1 MSEFFAKLGIGVDSS
16 QVRTADKDL
25 AAFDKRASQVGKTV
39 GLIGAGIAVGFVG
52 IAKSVI
58 SATVEAE
65 AASASLAATLASTS
79 GAAGK
84 SLEYLTDRA
93 SELQKK
99 TTFDDEAIVNSM
111 SVLAKFTN
119 ITGDTFD
126 RATDA
131 VINLSASMKRDLSS
145 SALLVGR
152 ALQDPVAGS
161 TALTRAGVILSD
173 AQKDLIKQFSD
184 AGDKASAQG
193 VILKQLEVISGGAAK
208 AARERL
214 GGALTAV
221 KNAFGELFEATNTA
235 ESEQLR
241 LSLEGVAATLSDPAV
256 AAGARDIAS
265 GVLAIVDA
273 GVRLPALIVSIRE
286 FAGVKLFGAETVG
299 TVSAFQIEI
308 DSLNEKL
315 AFLNERKR
323 QLDGR
328 WFAENAIAENNARI
342 EEASSRVAFLTGEQK
357 KLLDA
362 SNKTATATK
371 AQADTHTIVKK
382 TIDSQTESTAALTK
396 ADDAQRKTIAGLIA
410 GMQERI
416 ALFGV
421 EGEEA
426 QAAIKIQLGAYGQLT
441 AAEKARILALTKA
454 IDAQEAAKKAAD
466 DIAKST
472 SEYKKSV
479 DDLIAQSLPE
489 QDRQLI
495 QVRES
500 MLRLNIALEQFPE
513 RAEQINAAIAKLSD
527 DESRILAGTEKQLS
541 TYGEQAAKNIQD
553 AFAEF
558 LFNPFEEGLDGML
571 SGFIDILKTMVAQA
585 AAADI
590 AAAIGLPGAGK
601 GGNLAGIL
609 GSLSGGKGGGG
620 GMDGLL
626 SAGRL
631 LPGAEA
637 SILGMT
643 SNLAM
648 QGGMIGDIGLSLN
661 NYANTV
667 AGLPGGVVGGGLINA
682 GAGYAGGAIGQKVF
696 GGEAGLGTQAG
707 GIAGSVIGSAFGPAG
722 SAAGAFVGS
731 FVGSAID
738 SALGGDGKNKTFY
751 AGVSAGQNAGF
762 DDRTG
767 RTLTAASG
775 LQLSAVQRRA
785 GEAGVSQSSALLD
798 QLAGIDALLTDALGR
813 LGATVNL
820 SGQSLAGGG
829 LKKGAAGTFFG
840 AASDMGFDASSMA
853 DAPVAFVRAWIE
865 GVSATLDPALAKSLA
880 DITGDTVDE
889 LLLGVAQA
897 VDRVEIPRQLREAA
911 SARNRADAAI
921 AESSLTATDTL
932 GRQVDEVLRL
942 ADAYDGSTASHE
954 ALIGALQTE
963 QAMADALAMALVQAS
978 DQVTKTLGALR
989 DSIEES
995 GLSEEALYNRRKAQI
1010 DNLNLALSKET
1021 DPSKIIG
1028 DVNRIADL
1036 TNKQWSSL
1044 SADQQTA
1051 LRTQFIGFLDDVDTL
1066 AQSRIDAG
1074 LAQIDTSNNTIFDA
1088 VSVAFTSAGAD
1099 LSKAAEMSASA
1110 AQMNLD
1116 ASRGIADAAQIFNA
1130 ASANMLAA
1138 ASAFASARSGGSEV
1152 VYQ

>member
-65 AASASLAATLASTS
+65 AASAILAATLASTS

-131 VINLSASMKRDLSS
+131 AINLAASMKTDLST
-145 SALLVGR
+145 SARLVGR

-193 VILKQLEVISGGAAK
+193 VILKHLEVISGGAAK
-208 AARERL
+208 AAREKL

-221 KNAFGELFEATNTA
+221 KNAFGELFEATNA
-235 ESEQLR
+235 EESEQLR
-241 LSLEGVAATLSDPAV
+241 LSLEGIAATLSDPSV

-265 GVLAIVDA
+265 GILAIADAGLKILELPSVLATLRDI
-273 GVRLPALIVSIRE
+273 
-286 FAGVKLFGAETVG
+286 AGVKLFGAETVG

-357 KLLDA
+357 KLLEA

-371 AQADTHTIVKK
+371 AQADTHAIVKK

-410 GMQERI
+410 GMEERI

-441 AAEKARILALTKA
+441 NAEKARILALSKA

-466 DIAKST
+466 DLAKST
-472 SEYKKSV
+472 GEYKKSV

-513 RAEQINAAIAKLSD
+513 RAEQINAAIAKLAD
-527 DESRILAGTEKQLS
+527 DEARILAGSEKQLS

-571 SGFIDILKTMVAQA
+571 SSFIGIIKTMVAQA

-590 AAAIGLPGAGK
+590 AAAIGLPGAGA
-601 GGNLAGIL
+601 GGNLSGIFGAVFGGKSGAAGMPGGGSLGAGIGSAASWL
-609 GSLSGGKGGGG
+609 GGSSLLSG
-620 GMDGLL
+620 
-626 SAGRL
+626 
-631 LPGAEA
+631 
-637 SILGMT
+637 T
-643 SNLAM
+643 SL
-648 QGGMIGDIGLSLN
+648 
-661 NYANTV
+661 
-667 AGLPGGVVGGGLINA
+667 GGGLSSY
-682 GAGYAGGAIGQKVF
+682 GA
-696 GGEAGLGTQAG
+696 
-707 GIAGSVIGSAFGPAG
+707 
-722 SAAGAFVGS
+722 SAAGVGNLAFGAAGLLGGLGGQMLFGGPNSGIGGS
-731 FVGSAID
+731 LGAVLGAPFGPLGSVAGGLLGG
-738 SALGGDGKNKTFY
+738 ALGGIGGDGKNKTFY

-762 DDRTG
+762 DARTN

-785 GEAGVSQSSALLD
+785 GEAGIAQSSALLD
-798 QLAGIDALLTDALGR
+798 QLAGIDAVLTGALGR
-813 LGATVNL
+813 LGATVDL

-829 LKKGAAGTFFG
+829 LKEGKTGTFFG
-840 AASDMGFDASSMA
+840 AASDMGFDPSSMA
-853 DAPVAFVRAWIE
+853 DAPVEFIRAWID

-880 DITGDTVDE
+880 DITGNTVDE

-911 SARNRADAAI
+911 SARNRADAAL

-932 GRQVDEVLRL
+932 GRQVDQVLRL

-954 ALIGALQTE
+954 ALIGALQT
-963 QAMADALAMALVQAS
+963 QQVMADALALALVQAS
-978 DQVTKTLGALR
+978 DQVSKTLGALR

-1010 DNLNLALSKET
+1010 DNLNLALSQET
-1021 DPSKIIG
+1021 DPSKII
-1028 DVNRIADL
+1028 DSVNRIADL
-1036 TNKQWSSL
+1036 TNKQWASL
-1044 SADQQTA
+1044 SDEQQTA
-1051 LRTQFIGFLDDVDTL
+1051 LRAQFIGFLDDVDTL

-1074 LAQIDTSNNTIFDA
+1074 LAQIDTGNNAVFDA
-1088 VSVAFTSAGAD
+1088 VSAAFTSAGAD
-1099 LSKAAEMSASA
+1099 MSRAAEMSAQA
-1110 AQMNLD
+1110 AQANLD
-1116 ASRGIADAAQIFNA
+1116 ASRAISDASRGINNAAQTFNA
-1130 ASANMLAA
+1130 ASANMMAA
-1138 ASAFASARSGGSEV
+1138 ASALAAARSSGSEV
-1152 VYQ
+1152 AF

>member
-1 MSEFFAKLGIGVDSS
+1 MAEFFAKLGIGVDSS

-25 AAFDKRASQVGKTV
+25 AAFDKRSAQVGRTI
-39 GLIGAGIAVGFVG
+39 GLFGVAAVGAFSVL
-52 IAKSVI
+52 AKSVI
-58 SATVEAE
+58 SATTESENALAQLEARVK
-65 AASASLAATLASTS
+65 STG
-79 GAAGK
+79 GAAG
-84 SLEYLTDRA
+84 L
-93 SELQKK
+93 
-99 TTFDDEAIVNSM
+99 
-111 SVLAKFTN
+111 SVDQLVK
-119 ITGDTFD
+119 
-126 RATDA
+126 
-131 VINLSASMKRDLSS
+131 MS
-145 SALLVGR
+145 SALQSVTTFGDEAVQGAQALLLTFTKIGGDVFPR
-152 ALQDPVAGS
+152 ALDATLDMSAALGQDLRSSSIQLGKALNDPILGV
-161 TALTRAGVILSD
+161 TALGRAGVQFSED
-173 AQKDLIKQFSD
+173 QKGLIKSLVETNQL
-184 AGDKASAQG
+184 AKAQG
-193 VILKQLEVISGGAAK
+193 VILGELETQMAGSAR
-208 AARERL
+208 AARNTL
-214 GGALTAV
+214 GGALLSV
-221 KNAFGELFEATNTA
+221 KNAFGDLFEATNTDG
-235 ESEQLR
+235 SEQLR
-241 LSLEGVAATLSDPAV
+241 LSLEGIAATLSDPAV

-265 GVLAIVDA
+265 GILAIADA
-273 GVRLPALIVSIRE
+273 GLKILELPSVLGTLRE
-286 FAGVKLFGAETVG
+286 ILGTKLFGAETVG
-299 TVSAFQIEI
+299 TVSAFQLEI

-315 AFLNERKR
+315 AFLNERKKE
-323 QLDGR
+323 LDGR
-328 WFAENAIAENNARI
+328 WFAQNAIDENNARI
-342 EEASSRVAFLTGEQK
+342 AEASARVAFLTREQK
-357 KLLDA
+357 ALLDA
-362 SNKTATATK
+362 GNKTATATK
-371 AQADTHTIVKK
+371 AQSDTHVIAKK

-396 ADDAQRKTIAGLIA
+396 ADDAQRKTIADLIA

-441 AAEKARILALTKA
+441 AAEKARILALSKA

-466 DIAKST
+466 DLAKST

-500 MLRLNIALEQFPE
+500 MLRLNIALEEFPE
-513 RAEQINAAIAKLSD
+513 RAEQINAAIAKLAD
-527 DESRILAGTEKQLS
+527 DEARILAGTEKQLS

-571 SGFIDILKTMVAQA
+571 SSFIDILKTMVAQA

-590 AAAIGLPGAGK
+590 AAAIGLPGAGA
-601 GGNLAGIL
+601 GGNLSGIFGAVFGGKSGGGSAGMPGGGSLGAGIGSAASWL
-609 GSLSGGKGGGG
+609 GKSSLLSG
-620 GMDGLL
+620 
-626 SAGRL
+626 
-631 LPGAEA
+631 
-637 SILGMT
+637 T
-643 SNLAM
+643 SL
-648 QGGMIGDIGLSLN
+648 
-661 NYANTV
+661 
-667 AGLPGGVVGGGLINA
+667 GGGLSSY
-682 GAGYAGGAIGQKVF
+682 GA
-696 GGEAGLGTQAG
+696 
-707 GIAGSVIGSAFGPAG
+707 
-722 SAAGAFVGS
+722 SAAGVGNLAFGAAGLLGGLGGQMLFGGPNSGIGGS
-731 FVGSAID
+731 LGAVLGAPFGPLGSVAGGLLGG
-738 SALGGDGKNKTFY
+738 ALGGLGGDGKNKTFY

-762 DDRTG
+762 DDRTN

-785 GEAGVSQSSALLD
+785 GEAGIAQSSALLD
-798 QLAGIDALLTDALGR
+798 QLAGIDALLTGALGR
-813 LGATVNL
+813 LGATVDL
-820 SGQSLAGGG
+820 SGKSLAGGG
-829 LKKGAAGTFFG
+829 LKKGKTGTFFG
-840 AASDMGFDASSMA
+840 AASDMGFDPSSMA
-853 DAPVAFVRAWIE
+853 DAPVEFIRAWID
-865 GVSATLDPALAKSLA
+865 GVSATLDPALAKSLS
-880 DITGDTVDE
+880 DITGNTVDE

-954 ALIGALQTE
+954 ALVGALQT
-963 QAMADALAMALVQAS
+963 QQVMADALAMALVQAS
-978 DQVTKTLGALR
+978 DQVSKTLGALR

-1010 DNLNLALSKET
+1010 DNLNLALSQET
-1021 DPSKIIG
+1021 DPSKIIES
-1028 DVNRIADL
+1028 VNRIADL

-1088 VSVAFTSAGAD
+1088 VSVAFTTAGAD
-1099 LSKAAEMSASA
+1099 LSKAAELSANA

-1116 ASRGIADAAQIFNA
+1116 ASRGISDAAQIFNA